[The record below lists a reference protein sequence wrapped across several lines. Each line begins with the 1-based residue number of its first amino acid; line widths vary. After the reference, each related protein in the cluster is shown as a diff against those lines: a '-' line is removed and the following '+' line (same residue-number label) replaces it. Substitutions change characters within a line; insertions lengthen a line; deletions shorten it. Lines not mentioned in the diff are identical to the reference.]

1 MKFKIQFN
9 ETAHFKQ
16 ARLKE
21 QFLSHSKKKLE
32 KLFNEV
38 FYVKDYKGQPD
49 VTIYRAK
56 GLKDCLITE
65 LFGSGQLRFFK
76 IVEIKSKKKQNVK

>member
-21 QFLSHSKKKLE
+21 QFLSHSKEKIE

-49 VTIYRAK
+49 ITIYRAK
-56 GLKDCLITE
+56 GLKDYLITE
-65 LFGSGQLRFFK
+65 LFGSGQTRFFK
-76 IVEIKSKKKQNVK
+76 IKKLEKK